1 MDQNNSEHNDQ
12 PEIPDSNPGFRAY
25 FSKPVAI
32 AAATIAAAAA
42 ICLVIALL
50 SLGSPEENTAAEANI
65 PAQTAVNTEASEQTT
80 AEQAAAPAQL
90 YEEPME
96 GDLDD
101 MVKQIDLSLI
111 NTLKTSKISMGDLR
125 LEDVTLKKHQ
135 GRDYHF
141 QQLSFPVSGDKK
153 TFIAKVQKGLEST
166 ALNASLHEIAD
177 DSWLISIN
185 GVPTHKFF
193 IFAPAVKEENTAP
206 VKLDPNAP
214 KMAIVIDDMGE
225 DIGLAKGLAA
235 LDAKITFSIWPDS
248 SHVGKTIAIARKSG
262 NEIMVHLP
270 MEPKGYPKVNPGKDA
285 LLTVMNA
292 EDISRI
298 TRAAIAKVPGATGLN
313 NHMGSR
319 FTEFYTGMGV
329 VMTQLHKK
337 KLFFLDSRTTPKSAG
352 RRAASKE
359 GVTFYERNIFLDNVK
374 DVGAIKYQLSKAAKI
389 ARKRGQAIAIG
400 HPNRE
405 TLKAIRQWVAENK
418 GKIRIVPVSS
428 LRPNS

>member
-1 MDQNNSEHNDQ
+1 MDQNNPEHNEQ
-12 PEIPDSNPGFRAY
+12 PEIPATKPGFRAY
-25 FSKPVAI
+25 LSKPAAI
-32 AAATIAAAAA
+32 VSLTVAAAAS
-42 ICLVIALL
+42 ICLIIALL
-50 SLGSPEENTAAEANI
+50 ISDSPESNASLQIAEN
-65 PAQTAVNTEASEQTT
+65 EQPVSVST
-80 AEQAAAPAQL
+80 QL

-101 MVKQIDLSLI
+101 LVKQIDLSLI
-111 NTLKTSKISMGDLR
+111 NTLKKSKISMSELR
-125 LEDVTLKKHQ
+125 LEDVSLKKHQ

-141 QQLSFPVSGDKK
+141 QQLSFPVSGNKENFV
-153 TFIAKVQKGLEST
+153 TEIQKGLDAT
-166 ALNASLHEIAD
+166 QLNASLHEVAA

-185 GVPTHKFF
+185 GVPTHKFS
-193 IFAPAVKEENTAP
+193 IFTPKPMKLEPAP

-225 DIGLAKGLAA
+225 DLELAKGLAA
-235 LDAKITFSIWPDS
+235 LDAKITFSIWPNS
-248 SHVGKTIAIARKSG
+248 SHVKKTVAIARKSG

-285 LLTVMNA
+285 LLIQMNA
-292 EDISRI
+292 DSISRI
-298 TRAAIAKVPGATGLN
+298 TLAAIAKVPGATGLN

-319 FTEFYTGMGV
+319 FTEFKTGMSV

-337 KLFFLDSRTTPKSAG
+337 HLFFLDSRTTPESAG
-352 RRAASKE
+352 RKAASKA

-374 DVGAIKYQLSKAAKI
+374 NVGAIKYQLSKAAKI

-428 LRPNS
+428 LSPNS